1 MNLTFASQASALF
14 YTNTVIFGDMYINR
28 FKSLTY
34 MQMIRNMNIV
44 ILAFLLILT
53 GCFGMFGNDEDD
65 SVEAQTTDVTAT
77 LTAQDIADAMIL
89 ASNSPPQVSVK
100 TFDWSDETLGESNG
114 FPKSNWAHAGVFAC
128 LDDPEDL
135 TGADGTHIG
144 YTLEEQRE
152 SVAENLEDYRHLA
165 NLVEL
170 GDCVLYFDFV
180 SVDPDGDTMT
190 KGIDTNFDGIIDI
203 PITPN
208 EGMVMAAVDNS
219 TNKDLFGGF
228 MTSQCEQ
235 IDVAFI
241 AVDEHGASTAEFMHF
256 LGIDSC
262 EEDDYDSD
270 DGELMLYLFSGTD
283 APDRTLSDGTI
294 DKGAVIMTMVVGND
308 IGWASITIK
317 ASVDG
322 AASVTVPMCDAD
334 TEVNCWETTDSDT
347 INWNFGEA
355 ITVDTSCDSLCV
367 IDITILN
374 SRDGVTLDTVT
385 IDSE

>member
-14 YTNTVIFGDMYINR
+14 STGMEKSGDMYINC
-28 FKSLTY
+28 FNSSIL

-89 ASNSPPQVSVK
+89 ASNSPPKISVK

-114 FPKSNWAHAGVFAC
+114 FPKSNWVHAGVFAC
-128 LDDPEDL
+128 LEDPEDL

-152 SVAENLEDYRHLA
+152 SVAENLEDDRHLA

-180 SVDPDGDTMT
+180 SVDPDGDAMT
-190 KGIDTNFDGIIDI
+190 KGIDTDFDGIIDI

-228 MTSQCEQ
+228 LTSQCEQ

-262 EEDDYDSD
+262 EEDDDYG
-270 DGELMLYLFSGTD
+270 GELMLYIFNGYD
-283 APDRTLSDGTI
+283 APDRTLADGST
-294 DKGAVIMTMVVGND
+294 DKGAVIMTMAVGND
-308 IGWASITIK
+308 ISWAEITIK

-322 AASVTVPMCDAD
+322 AASVTVPPCDAS
-334 TEVNCWETTDSDT
+334 TEINCWYSADSDT
-347 INWNFGEA
+347 LNWNFGEA
-355 ITVDTSCDSLCV
+355 ITVDTDCAGTCV
-367 IDITILN
+367 VEITILN
-374 SRDGVTLDTVT
+374 SREGVTLDVST
-385 IDSE
+385 IDIE

>member
-1 MNLTFASQASALF
+1 
-14 YTNTVIFGDMYINR
+14 
-28 FKSLTY
+28 
-34 MQMIRNMNIV
+34 MIRNMNIV

-89 ASNSPPQVSVK
+89 ASNSPPKVSVK

-114 FPKSNWAHAGVFAC
+114 FPKSNWVHAGVFAC

-152 SVAENLEDYRHLA
+152 SVAENLEDDRHLA

-190 KGIDTNFDGIIDI
+190 KGIDTDFDGMIDI

-228 MTSQCEQ
+228 LTAQCEQ

-256 LGIDSC
+256 LGLDSC
-262 EEDDYDSD
+262 EEDDDDSD
-270 DGELMLYLFSGTD
+270 DGELMLYLFSGVD
-283 APDRTLSDGTI
+283 APDRTLADGTT

-308 IGWASITIK
+308 ISWAEITIK

-334 TEVNCWETTDSDT
+334 TEINCWETTDSDT

-355 ITVDTSCDSLCV
+355 ITVDTSCDSTCV

-374 SRDGVTLDTVT
+374 SREGVTLDTVT

>member
-1 MNLTFASQASALF
+1 
-14 YTNTVIFGDMYINR
+14 
-28 FKSLTY
+28 
-34 MQMIRNMNIV
+34 MQMIRNLNIV

-89 ASNSPPQVSVK
+89 ASNSPPKVSVK

-114 FPKSNWAHAGVFAC
+114 FPKSNWVHAGVFAC

-152 SVAENLEDYRHLA
+152 SVAENLEEDRHLA

-180 SVDPDGDTMT
+180 SVDPDGDAMT
-190 KGIDTNFDGIIDI
+190 KGIDTDFDGIIDI

-228 MTSQCEQ
+228 LTSQCEQ

-256 LGIDSC
+256 LGLDSC
-262 EEDDYDSD
+262 EEEEDPTYSLD
-270 DGELMLYLFSGTD
+270 LYAFSGAD
-283 APDRTLSDGTI
+283 APDRTLTDGST
-294 DKGAVIMTMVVGND
+294 DKGAVVMTMMVGND
-308 IGWASITIK
+308 ISWAEITIK

-322 AASVTVPMCDAD
+322 AASVTVPMCDAT
-334 TEVNCWETTDSDT
+334 TEVNCWESADSDT
-347 INWNFGEA
+347 TNWNVGEA
-355 ITVDTSCDSLCV
+355 VTVDTDCTGTCEIEV
-367 IDITILN
+367 TVLN
-374 SRDGVTLDTVT
+374 SRDGVTLDTSSIT
-385 IDSE
+385 SA

>member
-1 MNLTFASQASALF
+1 
-14 YTNTVIFGDMYINR
+14 
-28 FKSLTY
+28 
-34 MQMIRNMNIV
+34 MQMIRNLNIV

-89 ASNSPPQVSVK
+89 ASNSPPKVSVK
-100 TFDWSDETLGESNG
+100 TFDWSDETFGESNG
-114 FPKSNWAHAGVFAC
+114 LPKSNWVHAGVFAC

-152 SVAENLEDYRHLA
+152 SVAENLEDDRHLA

-190 KGIDTNFDGIIDI
+190 KGIDTDFDGIIDI
-203 PITPN
+203 PVTPN

-219 TNKDLFGGF
+219 TNKNLFGGF
-228 MTSQCEQ
+228 LTAQCEQ

-241 AVDEHGASTAEFMHF
+241 AIDEHGASTAEFMHF
-256 LGIDSC
+256 LGLDSC
-262 EEDDYDSD
+262 EEDDDSTYSLD
-270 DGELMLYLFSGTD
+270 LHAFSGTD
-283 APDRTLSDGTI
+283 APDRTLSDGST
-294 DKGAVIMTMVVGND
+294 DKGAVIMTMMVGND

-317 ASVDG
+317 SSVDG
-322 AASVTVPMCDAD
+322 AASETVPPCDAT
-334 TEVNCWETTDSDT
+334 TETNCWESADSDT
-347 INWNFGEA
+347 LYWNLGES
-355 ITVDTSCDSLCV
+355 ITVDTDCTGTCV
-367 IDITILN
+367 VEITILN
-374 SRDGVTLDTVT
+374 SREGVTLDSVT